1 MYRWSYNKFKRRA
14 LAKVGSAFTAY
25 VRPALYYSVVPL
37 TVWLGSM
44 TEPRPSF
51 QDMLVPL

>member
-14 LAKVGSAFTAY
+14 LAKVGSALTAY